1 MERCQNAKSIYDVAT
16 IPVHTVSVMTE
27 IPEDLRYTKN
37 HEWARLEGGRVVVGI
52 TDFAQSELTDIVY
65 VEMTRAGEHVDAG
78 DEIAVVESVKAVSE
92 IYAPLA
98 GRIVEYNTVLE
109 GSPETINKAPYGD
122 GWIAVIELDGPA
134 ELENLMSAKD
144 YAGILEE

>member
-1 MERCQNAKSIYDVAT
+1 
-16 IPVHTVSVMTE
+16 MTE

>member
-1 MERCQNAKSIYDVAT
+1 MA
-16 IPVHTVSVMTE
+16 E
-27 IPEDLRYTKN
+27 IPKDLRYTKN
-37 HEWARLEGGRVVVGI
+37 HEWARLEGTRVVVGI

-109 GSPETINKAPYGD
+109 ESPETINKAPYGD

-144 YAGILEE
+144 YAEILEE